1 MYVIS
6 RWNETFENADTRKRV
21 RLGWFHCPSG
31 TDSSGYIEL
40 MSHGEDGI
48 KAFAVFLAI
57 CQWSATCL
65 PHVRGRLARSS
76 GKPADERQIA
86 AMIRMPIEVVSRSL
100 ELLSDQDIGWI
111 VKVEDEQ
118 PVEKPKE
125 IEESAGSLPVVCHSS
140 ASSLPQGKGKGQGEG
155 EGQGQGSLSG
165 KAERNEYSED
175 FETFWSVFPKQR
187 RTKKGDAYR
196 RWKMCV
202 KTVEASTLIAA
213 ASEYA
218 GSDQGRSEYAVMPS
232 VWLNGRM
239 WEDDRSAWERKRKE
253 QAEESKPKVGRC
265 LTAEELENWRPGMY
279 DE

>member
-100 ELLSDQDIGWI
+100 ELLSDVDIGWI
-111 VKVEDEQ
+111 VKVEDEEQ
-118 PVEKPKE
+118 VEKPKE
-125 IEESAGSLPVVCHSS
+125 IDESATCLPVVCQSP
-140 ASSLPQGKGKGQGEG
+140 ASSMPQGKGKGQGEG
-155 EGQGQGSLSG
+155 EGQEEGKGSLSG
-165 KAERNEYSED
+165 KAERDEYPED
-175 FETFWSVFPKQR
+175 FETFWLAFPKR
-187 RTKKGDAYR
+187 KRSKKGEAYR
-196 RWKMCV
+196 KWKLHFKKV
-202 KTVEASTLIAA
+202 GASTLIEAA
-213 ASEYA
+213 REYA
-218 GSDQGRSEYAVMPS
+218 DSDLGRSEYAVMPS
-232 VWLNGRM
+232 VWLNSHM
-239 WEDDRSAWERKRKE
+239 WEDDREAWKRNGQRTSTTK
-253 QAEESKPKVGRC
+253 QDDGLNYGQRALKR
-265 LTAEELENWRPGMY
+265 LR
-279 DE
+279 DD